1 MGHASR
7 DEESSSSISENDI
20 TEAWHREIARRLRQ
34 IDSGEV
40 DLIPWEEI
48 ERRLLAK
55 LRS

>member
-1 MGHASR
+1 MLP
-7 DEESSSSISENDI
+7 DEESSSSIPENDI

-40 DLIPWEEI
+40 DLIPWEEA